1 MWEMRVHCKTVKA
14 ILGGEGRLY
23 SILGGEGKLGWVER
37 EGLTGWEEKARL
49 GGDGGSTP
57 QIL

>member
-1 MWEMRVHCKTVKA
+1 MGNESALQDCEGYTRWGGKA
-14 ILGGEGRLY
+14 
-23 SILGGEGKLGWVER
+23 ILGGEGKLGWVER